1 MTTPHT
7 PPVPVATRPAT
18 GYPLAPSPA
27 PVSLSGPAAS
37 TLAALADRIRAEER
51 HVLDVAT
58 ASLRIDSAGRLL
70 AGGAAY
76 PLEEEGMRAL
86 LMHYTRAFPRL
97 TPAAL
102 LMRPATF
109 GAVLRGGLADYAR
122 ELPPDVRLRIR
133 RCADGTSPERGT
145 RAVYGATPTLAPPYD
160 VDAVALDLGDACPPC
175 ATVEASYHAPDS
187 RLCVH
192 VTLPGAWLRADVTDG
207 YPCRVSVTCGYG
219 TRDLGDPA
227 PDVAIRRRSRAD
239 LARPAD
245 GLYLDLFRSK
255 LAAVPAWIRAK
266 GTP

>member
-1 MTTPHT
+1 MTTPLSPRTPAT
-7 PPVPVATRPAT
+7 PPTV

-27 PVSLSGPAAS
+27 PVSVRGPAAR
-37 TLAALADRIRAEER
+37 TLGHLADLIRTEER

-58 ASLRIDSAGRLL
+58 ASLRVDSAGRLL
-70 AGGAAY
+70 AGGTAY

-109 GAVLRGGLADYAR
+109 GAVLRAGLADYAR

-133 RCADGTSPERGT
+133 RAADGT

-160 VDAVALDLGDACPPC
+160 VDAVALDLGDACPPG

-187 RLCVH
+187 RLAVH

-207 YPCRVSVTCGYG
+207 YPCRVSVTCGTG
-219 TRDLGDPA
+219 ARDYGDPA
-227 PDVAIRRRSRAD
+227 PDVAIRRRSKAD

-245 GLYLDLFRSK
+245 GLYLDLFRAK
-255 LAAVPAWIRAK
+255 LAAVPAWVRAK

>member
-7 PPVPVATRPAT
+7 PPVRVSIA

-27 PVSLSGPAAS
+27 PVSVRGPAAR
-37 TLAALADRIRAEER
+37 TLGALADAVRTEER

-58 ASLRIDSAGRLL
+58 ASLRIDAAGRLL
-70 AGGAAY
+70 AGGTAY

-102 LMRPATF
+102 LMRPATL
-109 GAVLRGGLADYAR
+109 GAVLRAGLADYAR

-133 RCADGTSPERGT
+133 RAADGT

-160 VDAVALDLGDACPPC
+160 VDAVALDLGDACPPG
-175 ATVEASYHAPDS
+175 ATVEATYHAPDS
-187 RLCVH
+187 RLAVH
-192 VTLPGAWLRADVTDG
+192 VTLGGGAWLRADVTDG
-207 YPCRVSVTCGYG
+207 YPCRVSVTCGVG
-219 TRDLGDPA
+219 SRDYGDPA
-227 PDVAIRRRSRAD
+227 PDVAIRRRSRSD

-245 GLYLDLFRSK
+245 GLYLDLFRAK
-255 LAAVPAWIRAK
+255 LAAVPAWVRAK
-266 GTP
+266 GP